1 MCTFAAVLTECPCDC
16 RLRFMERQ
24 AGRDTKLEGQS
35 EDLVVQ
41 PGEEY
46 VEPEEPEEDEE
57 EEDRRRNRRR

>member
-1 MCTFAAVLTECPCDC
+1 
-16 RLRFMERQ
+16 MERQ